1 MYMENKTFSFGKV
14 KGMGMV
20 EVMNMETI
28 HANFS
33 GLQYLWGQYK
43 RSTDKRVKEEIA
55 ECFKTYAGEYIIR
68 FGKYKGLTLK
78 QIDEINR
85 SYLENYLTHNGDE
98 EIRIVVKTYL
108 KYHPEK
114 IKGKYNVY
122 QQRTYAYY
130 NELKQKINDSSQ
142 SSMEHVVRTL
152 GYIIINGKFEH
163 CPWGCDMHSKKY
175 QHALLKKGMDGSY
188 FIYCFKCGQSKNF
201 IKFVCEKRGC
211 HFTEALEWISGILGI
226 MVSSVPHKNVAEIK
240 KEFVNAEEEIVLEK
254 RILPEVSLEGF
265 GFNKGVYPPAFF
277 KRGFTVKDAEEME
290 VYFAGRDCA
299 NGFRNRICFLVRDL
313 NDRLVGVVGRNK
325 YSEEE
330 HYDYWA
336 KRLGLKDI
344 SREEKIKE
352 IENQNCKYKKYY
364 NFQGFRSGCV
374 LYNANRLVNSSKEEV
389 FIVEGP
395 FDVMKMVLK
404 HGYKNTV
411 GMFGHSLSKGQL
423 YQLYQLYEN
432 IREKIKIYLLVDNDE
447 AGLKGFENNVKSLQE
462 LGFRNI
468 YKMVLEGAKDA
479 GEATKEQVD
488 KAYKTAQLQT
498 IRYNKKKIVVK
509 DYDTGLKSAV
519 E

>member
-1 MYMENKTFSFGKV
+1 MENKTFSFGKV
-14 KGMGMV
+14 KGMDMV

-43 RSTDKRVKEEIA
+43 RSTNDTVKEEIA
-55 ECFKTYAGEYIIR
+55 ECFKTYAGDYIIR
-68 FGKYKGLTLK
+68 FGKYRGLTLK

-85 SYLENYLTHNGDE
+85 SYLENYLTHNDNE

-114 IKGKYNVY
+114 MNGEYNNY
-122 QQRTYAYY
+122 QQQTYAYY
-130 NELKQKINDSSQ
+130 DELKQKINDSSQ
-142 SSMEHVVRTL
+142 LNIEHVIRAL
-152 GYIIINGKFEH
+152 GYAIENGKFEH
-163 CPWGCDMHSKKY
+163 CPWGCDMHSKRY
-175 QHALLKKGMDGSY
+175 QHAILKKGKDDSY
-188 FIYCFKCGQSKNF
+188 FVGCFKCGKRENF
-201 IKFVCEKRGC
+201 IKFVCEKKGYS
-211 HFTEALEWISGILGI
+211 FIEALEWVAGVLGI
-226 MVSSVPHKNVAEIK
+226 TVVNIPAINVTEIRK
-240 KEFVNAEEEIVLEK
+240 GFVNTEEEIMLEK
-254 RILPEVSLEGF
+254 RILPEINLEGF
-265 GFNKGVYPPAFF
+265 GFNKGVYPPIFF
-277 KRGFTVKDAEEME
+277 ERGFTVKDAEEME
-290 VYFAGRDCA
+290 VYFAGRNCT
-299 NGFRNRICFLVRDL
+299 NGFKSRICFLVRDL
-313 NDRLVGVVGRNK
+313 EGRLVGVVGRSK

-330 HYDYWA
+330 HYGYWA
-336 KRLGLKDI
+336 KRLELDDTM

-364 NFQGFRSGCV
+364 NFEGFKSGCT

-432 IREKIKIYLLVDNDE
+432 VREKIKIYLLVDNDE
-447 AGLKGFENNVKSLQE
+447 AGLKGFENNVKNLQE